1 MSPLFPAHV
10 ARGHDFAPV
19 EEYTPGTGAN
29 AFVYGDFV
37 ILNGVEARVAGADPA
52 AILGFSEVNS
62 EDNKLI
68 TANGK
73 VPVRHLSPETVLC
86 MCSDTVPVEATHLG
100 QQYGITKDATTGYWK
115 VDTTK
120 IGASARVY
128 VERLNVAEGKWYV
141 KVLAANIATDGIAS

>member
-1 MSPLFPAHV
+1 MSPLFAAHV
-10 ARGHDFAPV
+10 ARGHDHAPV

-52 AILGFSEVNS
+52 AILGISEVNS
-62 EDNKLI
+62 EDAKLL

-73 VPVRHLSPETVLC
+73 VPVRHLTSETVLC
-86 MCSDTVPVEATHLG
+86 MSSDTVPVEATHLG
-100 QQYGITKDATTGYWK
+100 QLYGIVKDGTTGFWK
-115 VDTTK
+115 VDTTDVVNT
-120 IGASARVY
+120 RVY

-141 KVLAANIATDGIAS
+141 KVLAANIATDLIAS